1 MNKTIYSLTEEKYVK
16 DYPISGLLDGW
27 FFRYQE
33 IAPGVF
39 LLEGI
44 DEGGHVVSR
53 ICAERDIDAA
63 LKACARDAREIEF
76 QLVN

>member
-1 MNKTIYSLTEEKYVK
+1 MDKVIYSLTSEKYVK
-16 DYPISGLLDGW
+16 EYPISGLLDGW

-44 DEGGHVVSR
+44 DEEGHSVSR
-53 ICAERDIDAA
+53 ICSEREIDVA
-63 LKACARDAREIEF
+63 LKSCAKDAREIEY
-76 QLVN
+76 QLAN